1 VRRLKSLA
9 RRLIDGCA
17 ERYLNIR
24 TSGCRGDRS
33 VGQGYFGDGRH
44 YEPLDYPL
52 LVRCLKALDL
62 NAEDTVFEIGCG
74 MGRVVCLLARRRVRR
89 CVGIELSEEL
99 AERARANVASVRG
112 RRSPVEI
119 LAADAAFADYSD
131 GTAFYLFNSFGPRTL
146 AAVLERIRS
155 TLDRDPRR
163 VRFVYV
169 NPFHDDVFE
178 AAGWL
183 RYAGAVRSR
192 WFKTHASCWVAK

>member
-1 VRRLKSLA
+1 MKPLA
-9 RRLIDGCA
+9 RRLIDGCV
-17 ERYLNIR
+17 ERHLNIR
-24 TSGCRGDRS
+24 TAGAWGDRS
-33 VGQGYFGDGRH
+33 IGQGYFGDGRH

-52 LVRCLKALDL
+52 LARCLKALELKED
-62 NAEDTVFEIGCG
+62 DTVFEIGCG
-74 MGRVVCLLARRRVRR
+74 MGRVVCLLARRRIRK

-99 AERARANVASVRG
+99 AGRARANVAALRG

-119 LAADAAFADYSD
+119 LAADAAFADYSE

-146 AAVLERIRS
+146 ETVLERIRA
-155 TLDRDPRR
+155 TLDGNPRR

-192 WFKTHASCWVAK
+192 WFKTHASCWVSG